1 VIRRRSS
8 ALDMRFCPECQ
19 KETPHRKRTC
29 LLCRHADP
37 KVSKMGNCP
46 SNCLAG
52 FWHQSTLEAEWCNA
66 LHAAWHAGSISDLEA
81 HPQPSFNLEVNGIH
95 ITSYRA
101 DFRWKEGAAVAEA
114 DMGGPVVVVADAK
127 GRRTETYVIKE
138 RLMRALLGIEIVEL
152 RGKPRLG

>member
-1 VIRRRSS
+1 VIRRRAS

-46 SNCLAG
+46 SNCLADY
-52 FWHQSTLEAEWCNA
+52 WHQSTLEAEWCNA
-66 LHAAWHAGSISDLEA
+66 LHAAQQAGSISDLEA
-81 HPQPSFNLEVNGIH
+81 HPQPAFNLEVNGVH

-101 DFRWKEGAAVAEA
+101 DFRWKEGDAVI
-114 DMGGPVVVVADAK
+114 VADAK
-127 GRRTETYVIKE
+127 GRRTEAFVIKE